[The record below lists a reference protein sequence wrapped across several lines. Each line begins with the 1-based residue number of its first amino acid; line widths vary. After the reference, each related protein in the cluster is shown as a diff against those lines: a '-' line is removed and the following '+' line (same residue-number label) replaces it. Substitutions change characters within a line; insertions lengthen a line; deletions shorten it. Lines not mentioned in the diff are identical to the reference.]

1 MRTAMIW
8 PGTPER
14 VPCGMFTS
22 KDQRHI
28 VAAMTTDEHG
38 VIVKLAAH
46 CGASTTATATW
57 TNLATVRSTGERIC
71 EACVKAAIGETR
83 PAAPV
88 MLPDHVLEKLRQ
100 QASAE
105 ERGLEEWVEKILAY
119 RRRQN
124 PMRIA
129 ASQRGKRKG

>member
-46 CGASTTATATW
+46 CGASTTAAATW
-57 TNLATVRSTGERIC
+57 TNLATARSTGDPMC
-71 EACVKAAIGETR
+71 EACTKAAIGQTR
-83 PAAPV
+83 PTAPT
-88 MLPDHVLEKLRQ
+88 MLPDHVLEQLRQ
-100 QASAE
+100 QARAE
-105 ERGLEEWVEKILAY
+105 GRGLEEWVEEMLTY

-129 ASQRGKRKG
+129 ASRRGKRKG